1 MQLQSIYENYLG
13 ATGISTDTRS
23 LNNGE
28 IFFALRGENF
38 NGNLFAEK
46 AISLGASKII
56 VDDEK
61 LVKLS
66 PKIILVKDTLKT
78 LQTLATFHRNKLQ
91 TTIIGI
97 TGSNGKTT
105 TKELIKKVLA
115 KKYNVLATEGN
126 LNNHIGVPLSL
137 LKLKEHHEVAIIEM
151 GANHIKEIKFLCNI
165 AQPNWGYI
173 TNFGKAHIEGFG
185 SLEGVIK
192 GKSEL
197 YDHLVSRKQK
207 ILINGDDRK
216 QIDQTK
222 NYPTTSYGK
231 GDNNNIQILPLINK
245 NLKLQL
251 SFKKNTFTSS
261 LYGEYNLNNIA
272 AAISFGY
279 LFDIPLEAIK
289 KAIAAYR
296 STNYRSQEIQI
307 KHTLVLMD
315 AYNANPSSMKLAL
328 EAFEKIATSKSAVI
342 LGDMLELGA
351 TSIKEHEDIIARC
364 LNYKLKRIYL
374 VGSNFSSTKTENET
388 VTKYKDLET
397 LFKFLESKT
406 LTFDQLLIKGS
417 RYMKLERVLPFL
429 ESKL

>member
-165 AQPNWGYI
+165 AQPY
-173 TNFGKAHIEGFG
+173 
-185 SLEGVIK
+185 
-192 GKSEL
+192 
-197 YDHLVSRKQK
+197 
-207 ILINGDDRK
+207 
-216 QIDQTK
+216 
-222 NYPTTSYGK
+222 
-231 GDNNNIQILPLINK
+231 
-245 NLKLQL
+245 
-251 SFKKNTFTSS
+251 
-261 LYGEYNLNNIA
+261 
-272 AAISFGY
+272 
-279 LFDIPLEAIK
+279 
-289 KAIAAYR
+289 
-296 STNYRSQEIQI
+296 
-307 KHTLVLMD
+307 
-315 AYNANPSSMKLAL
+315 
-328 EAFEKIATSKSAVI
+328 
-342 LGDMLELGA
+342 
-351 TSIKEHEDIIARC
+351 
-364 LNYKLKRIYL
+364 
-374 VGSNFSSTKTENET
+374 
-388 VTKYKDLET
+388 
-397 LFKFLESKT
+397 
-406 LTFDQLLIKGS
+406 
-417 RYMKLERVLPFL
+417 
-429 ESKL
+429 